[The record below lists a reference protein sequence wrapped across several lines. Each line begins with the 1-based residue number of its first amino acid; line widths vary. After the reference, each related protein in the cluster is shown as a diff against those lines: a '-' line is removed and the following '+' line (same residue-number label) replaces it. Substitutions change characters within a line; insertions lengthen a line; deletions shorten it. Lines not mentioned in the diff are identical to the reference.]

1 MKRNMGSGDKFLRVS
16 FAVLIGLLFSSG
28 VITGTLGVILL
39 IVAGILA
46 LTSLVGFC
54 PLYALLGFSTRN
66 PKKPKPQA

>member
-28 VITGTLGVILL
+28 VITGTLGVVLL
-39 IVAGILA
+39 IVAGILI

-54 PLYALLGFSTRN
+54 PLYALLGVNTRG
-66 PKKPKPQA
+66 PKKTKPQV